1 MYIHLG
7 QEKVINSKDVI
18 GIFDIENTTISKN
31 TRIFLNKAEK
41 KAQVVNVS
49 YELPKSLQFVLIK
62 IIIKQ
67 FIYHKFPLLRL
78 ISVQHTKINTNKV

>member
-49 YELPKSLQFVLIK
+49 YELPKSFTVCVDKNNNQTV
-62 IIIKQ
+62 
-67 FIYHKFPLLRL
+67 Y
-78 ISVQHTKINTNKV
+78 ISQISSSTLNKRSAYKNKY